1 MNFFS
6 ADHQDRADAD
16 LCPDPDPQHCL
27 NASTIDQNR
36 TIKLSG
42 TVSVVVLVD
51 L

>member
-16 LCPDPDPQHCL
+16 LCPDPEHCL